1 MEFDTV
7 RRIASAPNSRCRIS
21 TDQDFETLWQLP
33 DFPMTEAIGPFD
45 PGFPSYDLELR
56 ISLPTGHVQAFSK
69 STTSE
74 LYSAAD
80 YRYRTKSS
88 ASHGLGGRA
97 TKFVNFAMK
106 SLKGRKW
113 NCLVD
118 IGGNDLDVARQL
130 KAMARSTYVIDP
142 VCAADDGR
150 TIDGVNVVGAR
161 VEDVD
166 FSILE
171 GKPDVIVMRHT
182 LEHID
187 DPLRVLKMLESVI
200 EDKSLLLIE
209 VPDFG
214 LAVESL
220 RLETV
225 FHQHVNYFDGWSLNY
240 LLSCVGFRVIAEEP
254 FVRGP
259 SGGSVLVAAVRDRT
273 AAVSFRG
280 RPDLETF
287 ISNVKKSIFHFQ
299 RSFESAGYA
308 LSGCR
313 EPIFGYGA
321 SLMLPAIAYH
331 IGDEFARID
340 TVIDDDEGKAG
351 MSYRNLNVRVIS
363 SKSMVLPSDSSIL
376 ITSFESERAIRAA
389 VLKLEP
395 RRIIGP
401 QIC

>member
-1 MEFDTV
+1 ME
-7 RRIASAPNSRCRIS
+7 
-21 TDQDFETLWQLP
+21 QDFETLWQLP
-33 DFPMTEAIGPFD
+33 DFPITEAIGPFD
-45 PGFPSYDLELR
+45 PGFPRYDLELR
-56 ISLPTGHVQAFSK
+56 ISLPTGHIQAFSK
-69 STTSE
+69 ATTSD

-106 SLKGRKW
+106 SLMGRKW

-142 VCAADDGR
+142 VCSADDGR

-161 VEDVD
+161 IESVD

-187 DPLRVLKMLESVI
+187 DPLRVLQMLESVI

-225 FHQHVNYFDGWSLNY
+225 FHQHVNYFDRWSLNF
-240 LLSCVGFRVIAEEP
+240 LLSSAGFRVIAEEQ

-259 SGGSVLVAAVRDRT
+259 SGGSVLVAAVRDKT
-273 AAVSFRG
+273 ATVSSRG
-280 RPDLETF
+280 RPDLEAY
-287 ISNVKKSIFHFQ
+287 ISDVKKSIFHFE
-299 RSFESAGYA
+299 RSFEAVGYA
-308 LSGCR
+308 LSGSR

-340 TVIDDDEGKAG
+340 TVIDDDESKAG
-351 MSYRNLNVRVIS
+351 ISYRNLNVRVIS
-363 SKSMVLPSDSSIL
+363 SKSMVLAGDFSIL